1 MHGAIAKTLA
11 QILDDS
17 GIAADNKM
25 AAYLTHIGVKQP
37 SQFAL
42 MFKDTEAVNV
52 WCQKFRSK
60 VTFGDQEIHITE
72 DDQHTAMTGAIT
84 AAFIECQCILRQQQ
98 QASMPAHPPTTP
110 ALTATPGTTPPS
122 LEDKVPKTWPTG
134 EYQRLIKQYHD
145 NSGGTRHFPEKMVLG
160 AERIL
165 VRMWHEHHKSKN
177 YTAVTLGEIITN
189 RTFTATGTVNSTVK
203 RDRLDKTL
211 TIDTSNNTL
220 IQQEAKDWGPQTS
233 MMILDALEAIQWA
246 WILIQ
251 IGTEGEITTYIE
263 RFKTLTRRNAHRLPN
278 IKALWDTFAWEI
290 AVHMRTS
297 STFGQITSD
306 LLSDP
311 VQLADILSQPLTK
324 KQKGKK
330 GDGKGKTKMKTKNSW
345 HNNSWHNNRQ
355 HNYNWNR
362 PYQNTYQD
370 NQYYGPAPRTYNQ
383 QTQPFPPVPPPPAAL
398 AAPYIQYQADKGKGK
413 NKGKY
418 NNTYKGQGH
427 KGQGKNKQ

>member
-98 QASMPAHPPTTP
+98 QASMPAHPPPTP

-122 LEDKVPKTWPTG
+122 LEDKVPKTWPAG

-145 NSGGTRHFPEKMVLG
+145 NSGSTRHFPEKMVLG

-220 IQQEAKDWGPQTS
+220 IQQEAKDWDPQTS

-246 WILIQ
+246 WTLIQ

-311 VQLADILSQPLTK
+311 VQLADILSPTHSPRNRRARKAMEKARQKRRRRPLGTTTLGTTTDSTTTTGTDHTK
-324 KQKGKK
+324 IHTRTTNIT
-330 GDGKGKTKMKTKNSW
+330 D
-345 HNNSWHNNRQ
+345 Q
-355 HNYNWNR
+355 H
-362 PYQNTYQD
+362 QEHITSK
-370 NQYYGPAPRTYNQ
+370 
-383 QTQPFPPVPPPPAAL
+383 TQPFPPAPPPPAAL

-413 NKGKY
+413 NKGKH
-418 NNTYKGQGH
+418 NNTYKGH